1 MERMEKKQGAQ
12 RRVGPKPITQERL
25 GNIALHYLER
35 FASSVE
41 NLRRVLMRRVDR
53 AARFHDTDLEQA
65 ARWVDALVERYQRA
79 GLVNDKLYA
88 EALTNSLRRRG
99 ASTRMVKQKLA
110 AKGVDR
116 DTVDDAL
123 EATGGTDDAT
133 DLKAAFAFAKRRR
146 LGPFGAAATRQDRR
160 QRDMAALGRA
170 GFSYATAR
178 KVVETKGEDE
188 ID

>member
-1 MERMEKKQGAQ
+1 MERIAKKQVD
-12 RRVGPKPITQERL
+12 RKRVGPKPITKERL

-53 AARFHDTDLEQA
+53 AARFHDTDREEA

-79 GLVNDKLYA
+79 GLVNDKVYA

-110 AKGVDR
+110 AKGVDS
-116 DTVDDAL
+116 DAVDDAL
-123 EATGGTDDAT
+123 EATGGTGDAT
-133 DLKAAFAFAKRRR
+133 DLKAAFAYAKRRR
-146 LGPFGAAATRQDRR
+146 LGPYGPAAKRQDRR

-178 KVVETKGEDE
+178 KVVEARDEDE
-188 ID
+188 VD